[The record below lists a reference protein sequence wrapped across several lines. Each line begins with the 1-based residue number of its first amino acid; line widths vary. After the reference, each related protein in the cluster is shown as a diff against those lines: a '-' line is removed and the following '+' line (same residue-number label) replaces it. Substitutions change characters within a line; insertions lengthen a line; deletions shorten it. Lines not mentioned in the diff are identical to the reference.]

1 MKFAVGDTLSAVPQ
15 PLHLQP
21 SNTKLNQLNIGIVGD
36 LGTGKTQLTKALIY
50 QLSQAAEANRGVR
63 PKVLI
68 FDYKRDYIRDDFVA
82 ATGARVVKPYRIPL
96 NIFDLGPAA
105 EPTMSAKLGR
115 AKFLNDV
122 LHRIWGGIG
131 MK

>member
-1 MKFAVGDTLSAVPQ
+1 
-15 PLHLQP
+15 
-21 SNTKLNQLNIGIVGD
+21 IGIVGD

-50 QLSQAAEANRGVR
+50 QLTQASEGNRGVR

-68 FDYKRDYIRDDFVA
+68 FDYKRDYTREDFVA

-96 NIFDLGPAA
+96 NIFDLGAKSEGGMP
-105 EPTMSAKLGR
+105 AKLGR

-131 MK
+131 